1 MIFALFDLNSKR
13 LDVLDEGAAPAR
25 TAVFIELVPQ
35 QAARLQPH
43 VGVAVAVKALIG
55 SALRGAQ

>member
-35 QAARLQPH
+35 QAERL
-43 VGVAVAVKALIG
+43 
-55 SALRGAQ
+55 